1 MKYILM
7 DESGE
12 LGFDKNS
19 SKYFII
25 TLLVS
30 EEDELIKIRR
40 IIKRVRVII
49 KKEIFTKEAD
59 VESNGP

>member
-1 MKYILM
+1 M